1 MRFLACS
8 IRQYQIMAVYLQM
21 TGAHRDWDSNKYVL
35 PCFVSILLLL
45 ISWITGLRRTY
56 EKKRGIWWS
65 LAQAVRV
72 NDTRHI
78 PIIATY
84 NTYHSPIKNKREK
97 SQTHIPRDVVLYKKA
112 TIRHCKKRCK
122 PMGGRVVYIPFMV
135 GGKTRR
141 FGQEPMLVTCVVL
154 PGRFSRCYH
163 SSGDHVRYHIN
174 VGAT

>member
-1 MRFLACS
+1 
-8 IRQYQIMAVYLQM
+8 MA
-21 TGAHRDWDSNKYVL
+21 GAHRDWDSNKYVL

-45 ISWITGLRRTY
+45 ISWIMGLRRTY
-56 EKKRGIWWS
+56 KKKQETWWS

-112 TIRHCKKRCK
+112 TIRYCKKRCK
-122 PMGGRVVYIPFMV
+122 PMGGRVVYIPFLVEEENQKIWIRAHV
-135 GGKTRR
+135 GYLCSSSWKVFT
-141 FGQEPMLVTCVVL
+141 MLSFIRG
-154 PGRFSRCYH
+154 PRAISHQRGRYENAKIYKIRQPAFQ
-163 SSGDHVRYHIN
+163 
-174 VGAT
+174 T